1 MTTSLYERLG
11 GELAVNTA
19 VDIIYRKVMTDP
31 TISEFFDSTVMDEQR
46 AKQKAFLTMVFGGP
60 EDYTGKDMRE
70 AHALLVEQGLN
81 DSHFDAVAGHLEAT
95 LKEMEIADDLIDEVM
110 TIATSTRDDVL
121 GR

>member
-19 VDIIYRKVMTDP
+19 VDIFYRKVLADP
-31 TISEFFDSTVMDEQR
+31 TISEFFDSTDMDEQR

-60 EDYTGKDMRE
+60 EEYTGKDMRE
-70 AHALLVEQGLN
+70 AHAPLVEQGLN
-81 DSHFDAVAGHLEAT
+81 DSHFDSVAGHLEAT
-95 LKEMEIADDLIDEVM
+95 LKELEVAEDLIGEVM
-110 TIATSTRDDVL
+110 TIAGGTRDDVL